1 MEKRERGRVQK
12 FVKETLTLIAIQVS
26 FKLIKTKKGILIP
39 RKNNEQNLSV
49 LIGENNYKLAKH
61 LSGKLTKK
69 TFKSLRRAN

>member
-1 MEKRERGRVQK
+1 MEKREKERVQK
-12 FVKETLTLIAIQVS
+12 FVKETLTFIAIQVS
-26 FKLIKTKKGILIP
+26 FKLIKTTLIP

-69 TFKSLRRAN
+69 TFKSPQRAN